1 MIPELNCFVRVI
13 DTNLP
18 SRSTKYMGTFL
29 YVYFLDDMEVTN
41 ELGIEIEK
49 KTLILADLDP
59 ND

>member
-1 MIPELNCFVRVI
+1 
-13 DTNLP
+13 
-18 SRSTKYMGTFL
+18 MGTFL

-59 ND
+59 NDQ